1 MPEYEKTSEQT
12 AASAITTADEFVGV
26 QNSETVLYTG
36 TQVREAIGTPAGM
49 FGEFGNVTAPDG
61 WLACDGAAVS
71 RATYA
76 ALFAAIGTVHGV
88 GDGSTTFNVPDRR
101 GTVGRGTGS
110 HGTET
115 MADGNPFAG
124 PAVGAFEDDQMQGH
138 KHRLWSYNAN
148 GDSELGSNRTIA
160 RHTNA
165 FKALAG
171 DVTMRTESIQSP
183 VEDTDGTPRT
193 GDETRGFAAGVLICI
208 KT

>member
-1 MPEYEKTSEQT
+1 MSQKTIGEIYVDNPADPLDGTELFEIEQGGQ
-12 AASAITTADEFVGV
+12 SAGATGV
-26 QNSETVLYTG
+26 QVAQMG
-36 TQVREAIGTPAGM
+36 MPAGM

-76 ALFAAIGTVHGV
+76 ALFAAIGEVWGV
-88 GDGSTTFNVPDRR
+88 GDGLTTFNVPDRR
-101 GTVGRGTGS
+101 GAGSRGTGS

-138 KHRLWSYNAN
+138 WHTVNSFFHGTAGSGNKIENALFE
-148 GDSELGSNRTIA
+148 GSFATVVDSATAVTSDG
-160 RHTNA
+160 TN
-165 FKALAG
+165 
-171 DVTMRTESIQSP
+171 
-183 VEDTDGTPRT
+183 GTPRT